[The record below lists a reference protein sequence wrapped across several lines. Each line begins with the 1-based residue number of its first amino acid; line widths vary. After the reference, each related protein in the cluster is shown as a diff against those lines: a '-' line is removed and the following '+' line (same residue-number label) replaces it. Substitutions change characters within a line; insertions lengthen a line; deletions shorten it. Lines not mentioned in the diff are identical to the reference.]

1 MIEHNPYYNDMEIT
15 STKRH
20 VINQPVLTIPIRIE
34 ILDKTIA
41 LC

>member
-1 MIEHNPYYNDMEIT
+1 MIEHNPYYNDIIIT
-15 STKRH
+15 STKHH

-34 ILDKTIA
+34 IIAKMKA